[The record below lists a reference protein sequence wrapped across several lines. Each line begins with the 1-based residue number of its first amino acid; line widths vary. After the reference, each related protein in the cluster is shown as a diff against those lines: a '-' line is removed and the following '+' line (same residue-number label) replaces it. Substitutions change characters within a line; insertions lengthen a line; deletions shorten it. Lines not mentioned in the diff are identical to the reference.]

1 MYLYLQLSKKI
12 GYNPVFLTAGYK
24 SNVKKPT
31 MVKNNQSNI
40 YFGDEP
46 LLLSKAGPTLIS
58 KNRYQGIKYLEKEP
72 RKFDVVIMD
81 DGMQNYQIEKIY
93 SF

>member
-1 MYLYLQLSKKI
+1 
-12 GYNPVFLTAGYK
+12 
-24 SNVKKPT
+24 

-72 RKFDVVIMD
+72 KFDVVIMD
-81 DGMQNYQIEKIY
+81 DGMQNYQIEKNLQFLAIDRDC
-93 SF
+93 F